1 MILGIQSDRAET
13 FECIYYLSLGPI
25 PWAQLLQL
33 GWAPP
38 RTPWAQLL
46 RPRPFLNPH
55 GLNYISYYLRGI
67 FFCHLVSRYFTKKGG
82 CPCPCLVHV
91 LFSLVWL
98 WRVCCQFC
106 SLVWPCSN
114 LHLNTKYNNDVLIW
128 SYNTTHHTHHP
139 RDSPPHHHH
148 ETGYH
153 SWFMTSMKQHT
164 VAIWFEVSQ
173 ALFSSFATEPA

>member
-33 GWAPP
+33 GLAPP

-46 RPRPFLNPH
+46 RPGPFLNPH
-55 GLNYISYYLRGI
+55 GLKLYKLLLAWDI
-67 FFCHLVSRYFTKKGG
+67 F
-82 CPCPCLVHV
+82 VH
-91 LFSLVWL
+91 LVWL

-128 SYNTTHHTHHP
+128 SYNTTHHP
-139 RDSPPHHHH
+139 RDPPLHHHH

-164 VAIWFEVSQ
+164 VAIWFEVTQ